1 MRLILVAALL
11 ACCAQAFKMGAPR
24 PLAMGQRNT
33 LHTGIRRSSGQVFN
47 MAPSSLSDFLSMPLA
62 ETTVSEEEIL
72 DIVGKASDLPDP
84 IISVS
89 IAVFVLVGVAVLQ
102 FSLGDL
108 TKEEGQARVR
118 DFLATKRETERKR
131 GYFD

>member
-1 MRLILVAALL
+1 MSFLFLLLVIAAATVAECFRPAVPTARRAVVTARGAILGGAFGDVASMINQASLL
-11 ACCAQAFKMGAPR
+11 
-24 PLAMGQRNT
+24 
-33 LHTGIRRSSGQVFN
+33 
-47 MAPSSLSDFLSMPLA
+47 LA

-72 DIVGKASDLPDP
+72 DMTGAASELPEP
-84 IISVS
+84 GLTISF
-89 IAVFVLVGVAVLQ
+89 AVFVLLGTAILQ

-118 DFLATKRETERKR
+118 DFLATKKETERKR

>member
-1 MRLILVAALL
+1 MTAVVLLLLLSLVVGVECFRPA
-11 ACCAQAFKMGAPR
+11 APR
-24 PLAMGQRNT
+24 RAVLASTARGAFLGSALGDVALSQ
-33 LHTGIRRSSGQVFN
+33 
-47 MAPSSLSDFLSMPLA
+47 ASLLLS

-72 DIVGKASDLPDP
+72 DVTGAASELPEP
-84 IISVS
+84 GLTISF
-89 IAVFVLVGVAVLQ
+89 AVFILLGTALLQ

-118 DFLATKRETERKR
+118 DFLATKKETERKR

>member
-1 MRLILVAALL
+1 MYAILLLLGLALL
-11 ACCAQAFKMGAPR
+11 QRQAQAFLAPQGR
-24 PLAMGQRNT
+24 WVHPAHTHRQRGLALQA
-33 LHTGIRRSSGQVFN
+33 HTFGDLL
-47 MAPSSLSDFLSMPLA
+47 SLALS

-72 DIVGKASDLPDP
+72 DVVGKMDELPEP
-84 IISVS
+84 QLTISF
-89 IAVFVLVGVAVLQ
+89 AVFLLVGTAILQ

>member
-1 MRLILVAALL
+1 MSTRLLLIVFLAALL
-11 ACCAQAFKMGAPR
+11 VLVESF
-24 PLAMGQRNT
+24 
-33 LHTGIRRSSGQVFN
+33 RSSLIRTGRVVPVKALPEHLVTW
-47 MAPSSLSDFLSMPLA
+47 MSSFPLA

-72 DIVGKASDLPDP
+72 DIVGAASELPDP
-84 IISVS
+84 QLTISF
-89 IAVFVLVGVAVLQ
+89 AVAVVIGTAILQ

>member
-1 MRLILVAALL
+1 MAKLLLVVLVVIAALIQFS
-11 ACCAQAFKMGAPR
+11 CAFRAVPKSASPVRAQR
-24 PLAMGQRNT
+24 PLQALQGLQG
-33 LHTGIRRSSGQVFN
+33 LQGLLGL
-47 MAPSSLSDFLSMPLA
+47 SLPLA

-72 DIVGKASDLPDP
+72 DVVGNVSELPDP
-84 IISVS
+84 QLTISF
-89 IAVFVLVGVAVLQ
+89 AVFLLVGTALLQ

-108 TKEEGQARVR
+108 TKEEGQARVK

>member
-1 MRLILVAALL
+1 MAKLLLVVLVVIAALVQFS
-11 ACCAQAFKMGAPR
+11 CAFRPPSASPVRALR
-24 PLAMGQRNT
+24 PLQALQGLQG
-33 LHTGIRRSSGQVFN
+33 LQGLLGL
-47 MAPSSLSDFLSMPLA
+47 SLPLA

-72 DIVGKASDLPDP
+72 DVVGNVSELPDP
-84 IISVS
+84 QLTISF
-89 IAVFVLVGVAVLQ
+89 AVFLLVGTALLQ

-108 TKEEGQARVR
+108 TKEEGQARVK

>member
-1 MRLILVAALL
+1 MLMPTLIQLYVFLAALL
-11 ACCAQAFKMGAPR
+11 VSVEAFR
-24 PLAMGQRNT
+24 SPLIR
-33 LHTGIRRSSGQVFN
+33 TGRLVPVKGFPVHLVSSW
-47 MAPSSLSDFLSMPLA
+47 MSSFPLA

-72 DIVGKASDLPDP
+72 DIVGAASELPDP
-84 IISVS
+84 QLTISF
-89 IAVFVLVGVAVLQ
+89 AVAVVIGTAILQ

>member
-1 MRLILVAALL
+1 MRALL
-11 ACCAQAFKMGAPR
+11 LLLFALACASGFRLPTPRAPVLSQTRMG
-24 PLAMGQRNT
+24 M
-33 LHTGIRRSSGQVFN
+33 H
-47 MAPSSLSDFLSMPLA
+47 SSLASFLSLPLA

-72 DIVGKASDLPDP
+72 DTVGRASELPDP
-84 IISVS
+84 IFIVS

>member
-1 MRLILVAALL
+1 MAKLLLVVLVVIAALVQFT
-11 ACCAQAFKMGAPR
+11 CALLPRFSPSASPVRAQR
-24 PLAMGQRNT
+24 PLQALQGLQG
-33 LHTGIRRSSGQVFN
+33 LQGLLGL
-47 MAPSSLSDFLSMPLA
+47 SLPLA

-72 DIVGKASDLPDP
+72 DVVGNVSELPDP
-84 IISVS
+84 QLTISF
-89 IAVFVLVGVAVLQ
+89 AVFLLVGTALLQ

-108 TKEEGQARVR
+108 TKEEGQARVK

>member
-1 MRLILVAALL
+1 MSTLIQLYVFLAALL
-11 ACCAQAFKMGAPR
+11 VSVEAFR
-24 PLAMGQRNT
+24 SPLIR
-33 LHTGIRRSSGQVFN
+33 TGRLVPVKGFPEHLVSSW
-47 MAPSSLSDFLSMPLA
+47 MSSFPLA

-72 DIVGKASDLPDP
+72 DIVGAASELPDP
-84 IISVS
+84 QLTISF
-89 IAVFVLVGVAVLQ
+89 AVAVVIGTAILQ

>member
-1 MRLILVAALL
+1 MMLQLITLLSIIVMVSGLVRNPRLSQSQLSTSSRSRPTALKMSLNGLNDWAASIL
-11 ACCAQAFKMGAPR
+11 
-24 PLAMGQRNT
+24 
-33 LHTGIRRSSGQVFN
+33 
-47 MAPSSLSDFLSMPLA
+47 LS

-72 DIVGKASDLPDP
+72 DVVGRASELPDP
-84 IISVS
+84 QLTITF
-89 IAVFVLVGVAVLQ
+89 AAFVLIGTAVLQ

>member
-1 MRLILVAALL
+1 MYAILLL
-11 ACCAQAFKMGAPR
+11 LLGLAILQRQAQAFLAPQGR
-24 PLAMGQRNT
+24 WAHTHRQRGLALQA
-33 LHTGIRRSSGQVFN
+33 HTFGDLL
-47 MAPSSLSDFLSMPLA
+47 SLALS

-72 DIVGKASDLPDP
+72 DVVGKMDELPDP
-84 IISVS
+84 QLTISF
-89 IAVFVLVGVAVLQ
+89 AVFLLVGTAILQ

>member
-1 MRLILVAALL
+1 MINQASLL
-11 ACCAQAFKMGAPR
+11 
-24 PLAMGQRNT
+24 
-33 LHTGIRRSSGQVFN
+33 
-47 MAPSSLSDFLSMPLA
+47 LA

-72 DIVGKASDLPDP
+72 DMTGAASELPEP
-84 IISVS
+84 GLTISF
-89 IAVFVLVGVAVLQ
+89 AVFVLLGTAILQ

-118 DFLATKRETERKR
+118 DFLATKKETERKR

>member
-1 MRLILVAALL
+1 MTAVVLLLLLSLVVGVECFRPA
-11 ACCAQAFKMGAPR
+11 APR
-24 PLAMGQRNT
+24 RAVLASTARGAFLDSALGDVASVLSQ
-33 LHTGIRRSSGQVFN
+33 
-47 MAPSSLSDFLSMPLA
+47 ASLLLS

-72 DIVGKASDLPDP
+72 DVTGAASELPEP
-84 IISVS
+84 GLTISF
-89 IAVFVLVGVAVLQ
+89 AVFILLGTALLQ

-118 DFLATKRETERKR
+118 DFLATKKETERKR